1 MNKQQKVAY
10 IAKMT
15 GIPQETVLAVLN
27 ADVALI
33 HAALE
38 VGQQVRTM
46 HFGVFEVVEHAPRM
60 RYNIATGKPEQVPAR
75 RVVRFTASDEL
86 KKSLNAQA

>member
-15 GIPQETVLAVLN
+15 GIPQATVLAVLN
-27 ADVALI
+27 ADIAVI
-33 HAALE
+33 RAALE
-38 VGQQVRTM
+38 AGQQVRTM
-46 HFGVFEVVEHAPRM
+46 HLGTFKVVEYAPRM
-60 RYNIATGKPEQVPAR
+60 RNNFKTGKPEQVPAS

-86 KKSLNAQA
+86 KKSLNAQT